1 MWLEAIVIGTI
12 IGLLRGGRFANL
24 SKSEMRAVPVLII
37 GLILQL
43 VPFFLYGMPF
53 VKQNA
58 ATFSLVGLLFAIGFV
73 LLNIKIRGMILVLI
87 GALLNGVVLVFH
99 NFKMPIHLNNATS
112 AGFAQM
118 KLNITTG
125 AISNYVLMSSSTHIT
140 RYLGKLWLMP
150 EYYPFSK
157 FFGAPDVIV
166 AIGIVWLLQAALQNK
181 VAHYGKRT
189 YYRNYNNR

>member
-1 MWLEAIVIGTI
+1 MWIEAIA
-12 IGLLRGGRFANL
+12 IGLIVSILRGGRFTNL
-24 SKSEMRAVPVLII
+24 SKSEMRGVLVLVV

-43 VPFFLYGMPF
+43 VPFFLHGISI

-58 ATFSLVGLLFAIGFV
+58 AIFSFAGVLFALGFV
-73 LLNIKIRGMILVLI
+73 FLNIKIRGMILVLI
-87 GALLNGVVLVFH
+87 GALLNGIVLIFH
-99 NFKMPIHLNNATS
+99 NFKMPIQLNNATS

-125 AISNYVLMSSSTHIT
+125 AISNYMLMSDSNHIT
-140 RYLGKLWLMP
+140 RYLGKLWTMP

-157 FFGAPDVIV
+157 FFGIPDIII
-166 AIGIVWLLQAALQNK
+166 AIGIIWLFQSALENK
-181 VAHYGKRT
+181 VASYGKRT